1 MVKIKA
7 PKPLLEDTM
16 DMIQMGR
23 DRASDT
29 HRKMVNGFD
38 AYQARMTEAVNEE
51 VKRSM

>member
-7 PKPLLEDTM
+7 PKPLLEDTF

-23 DRASDT
+23 DRAGDT
-29 HRKMVNGFD
+29 HKKMVKGFD
-38 AYQARMTEAVNEE
+38 EYHNRMVEAVNEE